1 MPLHS
6 PDYTVFIEVMK
17 AARKGHGVTQA
28 ELARRIGQPQ
38 SFVSKYERQE
48 RRVDVVE
55 FVQIMNALNL
65 DRADW
70 IRIIESS
77 ISKGSF
83 ADFARKAFEE
93 DVRILSSDLDE

>member
-55 FVQIMNALNL
+55 FIHIMNALEANAL
-65 DRADW
+65 EW
-70 IRIIESS
+70 IRTVESS
-77 ISKGSF
+77 IKRGEIADLPKSK
-83 ADFARKAFEE
+83 
-93 DVRILSSDLDE
+93 

>member
-55 FVQIMNALNL
+55 FLDIMNALEANAL
-65 DRADW
+65 EW
-70 IRIIESS
+70 IRTVESS
-77 ISKGSF
+77 IKRGEIADLPESK
-83 ADFARKAFEE
+83 
-93 DVRILSSDLDE
+93 